1 MFRSVVTLGVLG
13 LVGVFALKFVLGTA
27 VGLFFI
33 LISFAIK
40 ALVIGAVLYFIVAL
54 FSPDT
59 MRRWRERWSR
69 P

>member
-1 MFRSVVTLGVLG
+1 MFRSVLTLGVLG
-13 LVGVFALKFVLGTA
+13 LVGVFALKLVLGTA

-40 ALVIGAVLYFIVAL
+40 ALVIGTVLYFIVAL

>member
-1 MFRSVVTLGVLG
+1 LI
-13 LVGVFALKFVLGTA
+13 LGTA
-27 VGLFFI
+27 VGILFF

-40 ALVIGAVLYFIVAL
+40 ALIVGAVLYFIVAL

-59 MRRWRERWSR
+59 MRRWKERWSR

>member
-1 MFRSVVTLGVLG
+1 MFRSVLTLGVLG
-13 LVGVFALKFVLGTA
+13 IVGVFALKLILGTA
-27 VGLFFI
+27 VGLVFI

-40 ALVIGAVLYFIVAL
+40 ALVIGALLYFIVAL